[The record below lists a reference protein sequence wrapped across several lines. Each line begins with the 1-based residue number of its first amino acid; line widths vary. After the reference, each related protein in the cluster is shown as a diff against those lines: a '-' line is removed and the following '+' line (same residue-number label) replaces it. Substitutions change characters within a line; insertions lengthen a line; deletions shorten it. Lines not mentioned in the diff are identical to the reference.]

1 MRSLSDL
8 WAHRELLWFWTKR
21 EISVRYKQS
30 FLGIVWAILQPAVL
44 AAMFT
49 VVFSHLARIP
59 SEGIPY
65 PLFAYIALVPW
76 TFFATSINQGVPS
89 LVNQMNLVTKAAF
102 PREILPLGTVG
113 ASLVDFTFAF
123 AVFVFMA
130 LFYRIPLRSSM
141 LWLPLLI
148 LLQLT
153 LAIGVTLI
161 GSALNVFYRDIR
173 FIVPLLI
180 QIWLYATPIVYPASL
195 VPERLRWIY
204 ALNPMVGVIESY
216 RNIFIRGH
224 APDWPSLALGTI
236 SAMGLLVFGYLFFK
250 RVEPTFADII

>member
-1 MRSLSDL
+1 MGSLADL
-8 WAHRELLWFWTKR
+8 WSHRELLWFWTRR

-30 FLGIVWAILQPAVL
+30 FLGALWAILQPAAL
-44 AAMFT
+44 AAVFT

-65 PLFAYIALVPW
+65 PLFAYVALVPW
-76 TFFATSINQGVPS
+76 TFFATSVNQGVPS

-102 PREILPLGTVG
+102 PREILPLGAIG

-123 AVFVFMA
+123 AVFALMA
-130 LFYRIPLRSSM
+130 LFYRVPWQSHM
-141 LWLPLLI
+141 LWLPLLV

-153 LAIGVTLI
+153 LAIGVALI
-161 GSALNVFYRDIR
+161 GSALNVFYRDVR
-173 FIVPLLI
+173 FVVPLAI

-195 VPERLRWIY
+195 VPDRFRWVY

-216 RNIFIRGH
+216 RNIFLRGR
-224 APDWPSLALGTI
+224 APDWPSLALGAA
-236 SAMGLLVFGYLFFK
+236 SAAILLVFGYAFFK
-250 RVEPTFADII
+250 RVEPTFADLI